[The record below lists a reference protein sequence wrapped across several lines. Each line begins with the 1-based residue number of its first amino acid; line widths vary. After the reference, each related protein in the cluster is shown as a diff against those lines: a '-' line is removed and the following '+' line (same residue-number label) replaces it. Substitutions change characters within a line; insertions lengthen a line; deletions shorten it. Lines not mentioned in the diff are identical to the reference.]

1 MELKDYTYE
10 LPEDRIAAH
19 PPKIRGTSKLLALN
33 RKNGEITDS
42 FYKNI
47 ADFFEKG
54 DLLIL
59 NDTKVIKARLF
70 ATKENGAERELVIL
84 ERHSFDSDWHKHK
97 VMYRGKLKAGNKLFV
112 KNSSPEEK
120 NQNQNS
126 KAEIVVEEILGDGIA
141 IVSSKADL
149 RELCENFGTVPLPPY
164 MRRDATPLDIERYQT
179 VFAEEKGSVAAPTAS
194 LNMTEEILDSL
205 RKKGVEIKYLTLHV
219 GLGTFMPIR
228 VEKIEEHKMH
238 QEYFEIPAETAEEIR
253 KTHQNGGRGFAL
265 GTTVARTLEYAHN
278 AIFEKSLNGNSGNR
292 KDLSKVSKNQNGD
305 LSGEADIFIFPGYE
319 FKTIQGLITN
329 FHAPKSTVLMLASAF
344 AGWENLKNAYN
355 HAIQN
360 GEYKF
365 LSYGDSM
372 IIYQ

>member
-19 PPKIRGTSKLLALN
+19 PPKIRGTSRLLALN

-253 KTHQNGGRGFAL
+253 KTHKNGGRVFAL

-278 AIFEKSLNGNSGNR
+278 AIFEKSLNGNSDNR
-292 KDLSKVSKNQNGD
+292 EDLSKVSKNQNGD

-344 AGWENLKNAYN
+344 ASWENLKNAYN

>member
-19 PPKIRGTSKLLALN
+19 PPKIRGTSRLLALN

-42 FYKNI
+42 FYRNI

-194 LNMTEEILDSL
+194 LNMTEKILDSL

-253 KTHQNGGRGFAL
+253 KTHQNGGRVFAL

-292 KDLSKVSKNQNGD
+292 EDLSKVSKNQNGD